1 MLLKRKEKRE
11 DTNANAQEKPES
23 AQEHSEKTQ
32 NLSNPCP
39 KCSKDVQADAKF
51 CPYCGCNVSKASKQQ
66 EKESEL
72 ATSTN
77 DLIGF
82 RYMHENGIAE
92 THDGR
97 FSRIIEFS
105 DVNYED
111 EREDQQ
117 SMIYEQQHHLHS
129 YFRVGTIYQINLANI
144 PVKNESAKRFL
155 PEMGADAS
163 LAQTYNL
170 MLELRMRE
178 GHTDLLRRN
187 TLAFSV
193 SARDL
198 EDAEASLAS
207 IREGTTKIFNGMSS
221 NTHTLDG
228 MEWMHLMH
236 DLIRTTDAPFDFDYS
251 KVAFSSRTHARDWIA
266 PAWAKYS
273 KGDSFY
279 SKILFPNYVAKSYLI
294 RDFDSEL
301 SDKALRQVRALPIP
315 MNISLL
321 FVPQNNKEMENRV
334 RTNIAGIQGNI
345 FQYQQNMT
353 RQGAD
358 FTMLPPKME
367 EDLDNAQEELKFLT
381 DRDQKVAWTQGLITI
396 FAPDEK
402 TLAWYEESL
411 LDTANNVSFRLE
423 SWGLNLRQEEAFISA
438 QPLAAEPRLE
448 NTYRSLLTSERANLI
463 PFSAQV
469 VQHDP
474 KTSYMLGWDSVSNQP
489 IFADPSR
496 CKSPHMW
503 LFGMTGAGK
512 GMLMNS
518 LLYWILL
525 QNPRTVQSQKFGGA
539 IGENANAPDIQ
550 VFDFHAEYCSQ
561 LTRLG
566 AQVNKIG
573 PTSQT
578 CLNPLDF
585 ANNEGKLTAKAVS
598 QNSDFFLALMQ
609 SVMGRALD
617 QKEKSILDRCAN
629 EVFEPCIGTDKRP
642 TLTDLYEQLQL
653 QDDALA
659 ADLAA
664 ALEIYVTGSLSAF
677 NGETCVNH
685 GANCTVYDFSTLGE
699 SMKTF
704 ALLST
709 LQHVRLRV
717 FENNRKGR
725 STICIVEEVQSLF
738 DDDAAVRFLDSM
750 FSELRKFGL
759 RMICVT
765 QLPRRVLEHHRA
777 RYLFDNSSIF
787 VMLANLSENAERMGD
802 IFNLSESQMQ
812 AMSPTIEPGSGLV
825 IVDGLKMGMRNYI
838 PERLTHEGIDIPN
851 ELYELWNTDPKE
863 KEARRAAQRE
873 TEIEDARK

>member
-1 MLLKRKEKRE
+1 
-11 DTNANAQEKPES
+11 
-23 AQEHSEKTQ
+23 
-32 NLSNPCP
+32 
-39 KCSKDVQADAKF
+39 
-51 CPYCGCNVSKASKQQ
+51 
-66 EKESEL
+66 
-72 ATSTN
+72 
-77 DLIGF
+77 
-82 RYMHENGIAE
+82 MHENGIAQ
-92 THDGR
+92 TPDGR
-97 FSRIIEFS
+97 FSRTIEFS

-111 EREDQQ
+111 ERDDQQ
-117 SMIYEQQHHLHS
+117 SMIYEQLFRLHS
-129 YFRVGTIYQINLANI
+129 YFRTGVIYQINLFNI
-144 PVKNESAKRFL
+144 PVENESAKRFL
-155 PEMGADAS
+155 PEAGTDAS

-178 GHTDLLRRN
+178 GHTDMQRRN
-187 TLAFSV
+187 TLTFSL
-193 SARDL
+193 SSRTL
-198 EDAEASLAS
+198 KDAEASLAS
-207 IREGTTKIFNGMSS
+207 IREGVTKIFNSMSS
-221 NTHTLDG
+221 TTETLDG
-228 MEWMHLMH
+228 LGRMRLMH
-236 DLIRTTDAPFDFDYS
+236 DLIRTTSAPFDFSYS
-251 KVAFSSRTHARDWIA
+251 KLAFTSRVHARDWIA
-266 PAWAKYS
+266 PAWAKYPS
-273 KGDSFY
+273 NDSFY
-279 SKILFPNYVAKSYLI
+279 SKILFPGYVAKSYLI

-301 SDKALRQVRALPIP
+301 SDKALRQVRALPLP

-321 FVPQNNKEMENRV
+321 FVPQNNKDMENKV

-345 FQYQQNMT
+345 QQYQQAMT
-353 RQGAD
+353 RSGAD

-367 EDLDNAQEELKFLT
+367 EDLDNAQEELKFLI
-381 DRDQKVAWTQGLITI
+381 DHDQKVAWTQAIITL

-411 LDTANNVSFRLE
+411 LDTANSLSFRLE
-423 SWGLNLRQEEAFISA
+423 AHGLNLRQEEAFVSA
-438 QPLAAEPRLE
+438 QPFATSRLE
-448 NTYRSLLTSERANLI
+448 NTYRSLMTAERANLI
-463 PFSAQV
+463 PFNAQV
-469 VQHDP
+469 VQHEP

-489 IFADPSR
+489 IFADPAR

-503 LFGMTGAGK
+503 VFGMTGAGK

-525 QNPRTVQSQKFGGA
+525 QNPRTIPSTKFGST
-539 IGENANAPDIQ
+539 IGEDAHAPDIQ
-550 VFDFHAEYCSQ
+550 VFDFHSEYGTQ

-566 AQVNKIG
+566 AHVNMVG
-573 PTSQT
+573 PTSPT

-585 ANNEGKLTAKAVS
+585 TNKEGALTSKAVS

-609 SVMGRALD
+609 SVLGRALD

-629 EVFEPCIGTDKRP
+629 EVFRPCVGTDRRP
-642 TLTDLYEQLQL
+642 TLSDLHDELQL
-653 QDDALA
+653 QDDELA

-664 ALEIYVTGSLSAF
+664 ALEIYVTGSLSVF
-677 NGETCVNH
+677 NGHTNVSH

-725 STICIVEEVQSLF
+725 STICVVEEVQSLF

-787 VMLANLSENAERMGD
+787 VMLANLSENAERMGE

-812 AMSPTIEPGSGLV
+812 AMSPSIEPGSGLV
-825 IVDGLKMGMRNYI
+825 IVDGLKMGMRNFI
-838 PERLTHEGIDIPN
+838 PERLISDGMDIPN

-873 TEIEDARK
+873 TEIEDARR